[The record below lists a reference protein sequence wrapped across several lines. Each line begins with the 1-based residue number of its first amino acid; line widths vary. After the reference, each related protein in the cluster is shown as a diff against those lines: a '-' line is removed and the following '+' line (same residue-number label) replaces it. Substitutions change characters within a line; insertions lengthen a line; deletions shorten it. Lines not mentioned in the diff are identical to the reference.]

1 MKKTIF
7 VLAMGIIEVLLIAVG
22 VSMDAFAVSLAK
34 GISAREV
41 KMKHALTAGVWFGGF
56 QAMMPCLGFF
66 LGLGFASFI
75 GQWDHWVAWFLLTII
90 GANMVKESFSKDE
103 DEVSSG
109 WGFWHMLTL
118 AVATSIDALAVGVSF
133 AFLEMSIWKPI
144 IIIGLTT
151 MMFSIAG
158 VLLGKKVG
166 ERFKSR
172 AELLGGLVLIG
183 IGCKILLEHVME

>member
-1 MKKTIF
+1 
-7 VLAMGIIEVLLIAVG
+7 MGIIEVLLIAVG

-56 QAMMPCLGFF
+56 QAMMPTLGYF
-66 LGLGFASFI
+66 LGLGFATFI
-75 GQWDHWVAWFLLTII
+75 GQWDHWVAWALLSLI
-90 GANMVKESFSKDE
+90 GANMVKESFSDDNE
-103 DEVSSG
+103 EVSHSFR
-109 WGFWHMLTL
+109 FWHMFTL
-118 AVATSIDALAVGVSF
+118 AIATSIDALAVGVSF
-133 AFLEMSIWKPI
+133 AFLEMSIWMPVA
-144 IIIGLTT
+144 IIGLTT

-183 IGCKILLEHVME
+183 IGCKILIEHTME